1 MPATLTDHAASS
13 FKVAAAALSPFL
25 PVTLSAPH
33 SLPPPA
39 LQQVNDSTLSVNG
52 KEITVVSSRDP
63 TKLPWG
69 ELGVDLVIEGTG
81 VFINSEGAGKHLQVG
96 SNIPA

>member
-1 MPATLTDHAASS
+1 MPPHY
-13 FKVAAAALSPFL
+13 L
-25 PVTLSAPH
+25 PV
-33 SLPPPA
+33 PA
-39 LQQVNDSTLSVNG
+39 RQQVNDSTLSVNG

-96 SNIPA
+96 VTIPACW

>member
-1 MPATLTDHAASS
+1 M
-13 FKVAAAALSPFL
+13 
-25 PVTLSAPH
+25 
-33 SLPPPA
+33 
-39 LQQVNDSTLSVNG
+39 
-52 KEITVVSSRDP
+52 SSRDP

-96 SNIPA
+96 SNIPTCFLSFRVTASGWTESERAASTLVPAPCGGNVVGILLQLECTLFLLEQVCSSGQPL

>member
-1 MPATLTDHAASS
+1 M
-13 FKVAAAALSPFL
+13 
-25 PVTLSAPH
+25 
-33 SLPPPA
+33 
-39 LQQVNDSTLSVNG
+39 NDSTLSVNG

-96 SNIPA
+96 